1 MKATVSFA
9 GLEPSTGVP
18 RINRSKFVKA
28 GLMPNQKWVLLLYPR
43 WLVLAVLCFLFLKN
57 TLHMD
62 SLFRLCFLGLNNIL
76 YRFD

>member
-28 GLMPNQKWVLLLYPR
+28 EGWVD
-43 WLVLAVLCFLFLKN
+43 A
-57 TLHMD
+57 
-62 SLFRLCFLGLNNIL
+62 
-76 YRFD
+76 